1 MNNCP
6 ICKTNQ
12 YVKIEATYANYVV
25 YCENCYDVDCD
36 ADGYFTKSLQ
46 AFGRS
51 EKEAALDWDVL
62 VGEAND

>member
-12 YVKIEATYANYVV
+12 YVKIEAAYIEYVA

-36 ADGYFTKSLQ
+36 MDGLFTNSLQ
-46 AFGRS
+46 AFGMS
-51 EKEAALDWDVL
+51 KEEAAADWDRL
-62 VGEAND
+62 TEEAND